1 MAELKSKD
9 KATVLSESIA
19 ASHYKHSLTCPL
31 LLQRTLRPTSRAR
44 NLLAFCPSSTR
55 RVMRPSRV
63 CSGLTPTLLT

>member
-31 LLQRTLRPTSRAR
+31 LQRTLRPTSRAR
-44 NLLAFCPSSTR
+44 NRLAFCPSSTR